1 MENQHISNHDK
12 AVLTRIFNP
21 NLPYGDTYDEDEQ
34 LEEAFE
40 EEIETAE
47 VLEAKRLEVEGVKA
61 AESGN
66 VDSALDLFS
75 QAITMAPNHASSYN
89 NRAQALRLK
98 GDNTGALADLDK
110 AIQLCEG
117 HGKVACQAYTQRG
130 LIKRLQED
138 DCGAKEDLTHAA
150 HLGGQFAK
158 HLLVAMNP
166 YAALCNQMLAD
177 VMGRLRAGEEQMD

>member
-47 VLEAKRLEVEGVKA
+47 VLEAKRLEVEGVK
-61 AESGN
+61 
-66 VDSALDLFS
+66 
-75 QAITMAPNHASSYN
+75 
-89 NRAQALRLK
+89 
-98 GDNTGALADLDK
+98 GALADLDK